1 MAKVEFHKNL
11 MMRLNNV
18 SIIDNSGAVILLG
31 SFVAMI
37 AAVKRQVDDN
47 SEEIQNEDDSS

>member
-1 MAKVEFHKNL
+1 

-18 SIIDNSGAVILLG
+18 SIINISGAVILLG

-37 AAVKRQVDDN
+37 AAVKRQVEDN
-47 SEEIQNEDDSS
+47 SEELQNEDDDS